1 MANSRQLGSK
11 ERVTAKKALI
21 AELCMRHHHTT
32 ATLQPQ
38 ATSPSHEAHT
48 LRETQR
54 ALRDSRQREQ
64 VLEQRAQEAE
74 RRLQEAEELTHQL
87 QQFSDASDHRER
99 EATTRAEEATTR
111 AQQHETR
118 AQDAEE
124 VTARVQTQLQEESTR
139 ALQAERNEQ
148 EATARAEEYQTQAR
162 EATAMKETQAAE
174 AENRVQ
180 QLQQAVEE
188 ANQNSE
194 ARVRAVE
201 TALREEQDTI
211 LLNVEE
217 EHERDLQNV
226 RAELEVRLVEVEQQ
240 SRQFQRRAQEAEQRV
255 QQLTTRTH
263 EAEERSRQHQTRA
276 HTAEERLRQSET
288 RMHEAEQRAHT
299 AEDRLRQ
306 SETRMHE
313 AEQRAHTAED
323 RLRQSETRMH
333 EAEQRAH
340 TAEDRLRQSE
350 TRMHEAE
357 QNLQHAE
364 ERSRA
369 CELRAQTA
377 EETQHQLQQ
386 AVDDTTQ
393 RLELSEQ
400 RARETDERLQQAEAQ
415 WAVQRNDIDLTEEE
429 VGRGGWAAVKVAVFR
444 GTRVAAKCFYR
455 QIVTHHNRRLFRRE
469 MNMASRIRHPNLVQF
484 VGATLEGEMII
495 LTELMPTSL
504 RAVLEQRAISL
515 LEITTISLDVARA
528 LNYLHL
534 MRPDP
539 IVHRDISSANVL
551 LEPGPNNSWKAKVS
565 DYGSVNQLQH
575 AHSEGAG
582 NATYA
587 APEANTANQQTPKMD
602 IFSFGVLLI
611 EMCISE
617 FPDTIEVER
626 EAQIR
631 SIPHAHF
638 VALIRCCLQ
647 GNKDNRPSASDLIT
661 ELSR

>member
-1 MANSRQLGSK
+1 MCVWCSLLPLPSLESSPASADSPSKWRLTDVANSRQLGSK
-11 ERVTAKKALI
+11 ERVTAFKTALI
-21 AELCMRHHHTT
+21 GELCMRHHHTT

-74 RRLQEAEELTHQL
+74 RRLQDAEELTHQL
-87 QQFSDASDHRER
+87 QQFADASDHQER
-99 EATTRAEEATTR
+99 EATTRAEEAATR

-118 AQDAEE
+118 AQEAEE
-124 VTARVQTQLQEESTR
+124 ATARVQTQLQEESTR
-139 ALQAERNEQ
+139 ASQAERNAQ

-217 EHERDLQNV
+217 EHERDLRNV

-299 AEDRLRQ
+299 AEDRLQ
-306 SETRMHE
+306 
-313 AEQRAHTAED
+313 
-323 RLRQSETRMH
+323 
-333 EAEQRAH
+333 
-340 TAEDRLRQSE
+340 QSE

-386 AVDDTTQ
+386 AIDDTTQ
-393 RLELSEQ
+393 RLELSEE

-415 WAVQRNDIDLTEEE
+415 WAVQRDDIDLTEEE

-515 LEITTISLDVARA
+515 LEITSISLDVARA

-638 VALIRCCLQ
+638 VALIRRCLQ

>member
-1 MANSRQLGSK
+1 MANSRQLGSN
-11 ERVTAKKALI
+11 ERVTAKKALVG
-21 AELCMRHHHTT
+21 ELCMRHHHTT

-38 ATSPSHEAHT
+38 APSPSHEAHT

-54 ALRDSRQREQ
+54 ALRDSRQREK

-87 QQFSDASDHRER
+87 QQFADASDHRER

-111 AQQHETR
+111 AQQHKTR
-118 AQDAEE
+118 AQEAEE
-124 VTARVQTQLQEESTR
+124 ATARVQTQLQEESTR
-139 ALQAERNEQ
+139 ASQAERNAQ
-148 EATARAEEYQTQAR
+148 EATARAEENQTQAR

-217 EHERDLQNV
+217 EHERDLRNV

-263 EAEERSRQHQTRA
+263 EAEERSRQHQT
-276 HTAEERLRQSET
+276 
-288 RMHEAEQRAHT
+288 
-299 AEDRLRQ
+299 
-306 SETRMHE
+306 
-313 AEQRAHTAED
+313 RAHTAED

-369 CELRAQTA
+369 CELRAQTV
-377 EETQHQLQQ
+377 EEMQHQLQQ
-386 AVDDTTQ
+386 AIDDTTQ

-515 LEITTISLDVARA
+515 HEITSISLDVARA

-638 VALIRCCLQ
+638 VALIRRCLQ